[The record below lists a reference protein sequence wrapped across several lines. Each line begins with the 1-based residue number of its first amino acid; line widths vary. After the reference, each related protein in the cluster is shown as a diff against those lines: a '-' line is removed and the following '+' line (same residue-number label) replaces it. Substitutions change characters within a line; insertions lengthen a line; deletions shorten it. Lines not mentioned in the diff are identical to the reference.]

1 MTIISQAS
9 VALFL
14 ISEWIE
20 ISTHFCADI
29 FVNKLAYM
37 TNSTS
42 I

>member
-1 MTIISQAS
+1 MTIINRTS

-20 ISTHFCADI
+20 ISTHFYADL